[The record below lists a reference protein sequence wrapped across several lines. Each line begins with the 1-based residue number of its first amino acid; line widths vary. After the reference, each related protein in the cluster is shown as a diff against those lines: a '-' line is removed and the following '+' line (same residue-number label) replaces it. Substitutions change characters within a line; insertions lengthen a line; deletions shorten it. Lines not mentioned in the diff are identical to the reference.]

1 MGKDRRTALT
11 RTLPVKGAKI
21 YKTQDL
27 CVSLIT
33 VWVTTVLAV
42 VGAAQGA
49 WIRDQSFR
57 TSWAHT
63 APKKHT
69 KALLWS
75 QVCEITLTPI
85 HVSIIIYLL
94 TTRGSG
100 LRQRLRHWSLR
111 QETKAHLSTGLSSPW
126 HGSNPS
132 WDTLN
137 TWDYP
142 NLTLPGTL
150 FLFLPKVASCHCPQL
165 WAEHLLLLTLPP
177 PANVWVLL
185 AFKSQ
190 RLMDKHFIT
199 AGACVKAASSSQV
212 TKIFETHAPVSHMV
226 ITEKRTLCTMF
237 SQPPSGVHNII
248 TPTLPW
254 NCVFY

>member
-11 RTLPVKGAKI
+11 RTLPVKWDKI
-21 YKTQDL
+21 YKTQDI

-49 WIRDQSFR
+49 WIWDQSFR

-85 HVSIIIYLL
+85 HVSVIIYLL

-100 LRQRLRHWSLR
+100 IRQRLRHWTHW

-132 WDTLN
+132 WDTPN

-142 NLTLPGTL
+142 NPNLTLTGAL
-150 FLFLPKVASCHCPQL
+150 FLFLPQVASCHCLQL
-165 WAEHLLLLTLPP
+165 WAEHLFLLTLPP
-177 PANVWVLL
+177 SANVLL
-185 AFKSQ
+185 
-190 RLMDKHFIT
+190 FIQEP
-199 AGACVKAASSSQV
+199 CWPLNHKD
-212 TKIFETHAPVSHMV
+212 
-226 ITEKRTLCTMF
+226 
-237 SQPPSGVHNII
+237 
-248 TPTLPW
+248 W
-254 NCVFY
+254 

>member
-1 MGKDRRTALT
+1 MGKDRRTALA
-11 RTLPVKGAKI
+11 RTLPVKWAKI

-49 WIRDQSFR
+49 WIWDQSFH

-100 LRQRLRHWSLR
+100 IRQRLRHWTLW

-142 NLTLPGTL
+142 NPNLTLPGAL
-150 FLFLPKVASCHCPQL
+150 SFSFL
-165 WAEHLLLLTLPP
+165 
-177 PANVWVLL
+177 
-185 AFKSQ
+185 
-190 RLMDKHFIT
+190 R
-199 AGACVKAASSSQV
+199 
-212 TKIFETHAPVSHMV
+212 
-226 ITEKRTLCTMF
+226 
-237 SQPPSGVHNII
+237 
-248 TPTLPW
+248 
-254 NCVFY
+254 